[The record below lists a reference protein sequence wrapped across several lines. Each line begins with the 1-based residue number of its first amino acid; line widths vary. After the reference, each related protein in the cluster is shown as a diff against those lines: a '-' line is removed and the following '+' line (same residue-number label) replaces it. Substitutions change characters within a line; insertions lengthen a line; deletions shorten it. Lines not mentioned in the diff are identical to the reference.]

1 MTKSEYLAALQ
12 QKLSALS
19 PADIKGYTDYY
30 AEMIDD
36 RIEEGMTEKDAVDA
50 VGSVEDAAEKIL
62 SENPTVENQNPN
74 EKESEKVIGV
84 VNDGDIR
91 RSLVPGMDTNDSIS
105 TIMNTDFK
113 YAKNICDAMKLAKT
127 YGMVVLGSC
136 LTAFAF
142 AFVVIPQGLAAGGV
156 TGFSILLRNIIPLP
170 ISVLV
175 FLINLILF
183 VLGWLVVGKDFVFKT
198 LIASIVFPVA
208 LELAQHI
215 HIFDELAT
223 DALGSSLIAGAVLGL
238 GSGMILNGKGSGGG
252 FDVIGVVLNK
262 KIGVS
267 VSFVMYSFDFGII
280 LAQTVLNGML
290 KTVYGIIVIIVAGF
304 VVEKLVVRGKS
315 ASRILIFSNYY
326 EDICKELI
334 SNLDVGMTFVEGEGG
349 YLRKHEKIIMTVVH
363 FDMVEKIKRSV
374 YAIDPSA
381 FVMIDTVNYVGGRGY
396 TMDRSI

>member
-1 MTKSEYLAALQ
+1 M
-12 QKLSALS
+12 LSGG
-19 PADIKGYTDYY
+19 IK
-30 AEMIDD
+30 
-36 RIEEGMTEKDAVDA
+36 
-50 VGSVEDAAEKIL
+50 
-62 SENPTVENQNPN
+62 
-74 EKESEKVIGV
+74 
-84 VNDGDIR
+84 
-91 RSLVPGMDTNDSIS
+91 
-105 TIMNTDFK
+105 
-113 YAKNICDAMKLAKT
+113 MKLAKT

-156 TGFSILLRNIIPLP
+156 TGFAILLRNIIPLP
-170 ISVLV
+170 ISALV

-183 VLGWLVVGKDFVFKT
+183 VLGWFVVGKDFVFKT

-223 DALGSSLIAGAVLGL
+223 DALGSSLIAGAILGL
-238 GSGMILNGKGSGGG
+238 GSGMILSGKGSGGG

-262 KIGVS
+262 NTGIS
-267 VSFVMYSFDFGII
+267 VSFVMYYLDFGII

-290 KTVYGIIVIIVAGF
+290 KTVYGIIVIIVAGV

-315 ASRILIFSNYY
+315 ASRILIFSNHY

-363 FDMVEKIKRSV
+363 FEMVEKIKRSV
-374 YAIDPSA
+374 YSIDPSA